1 MSIGL
6 FVKQKKFID
15 AELKK
20 GNKNYE
26 EIYQKA
32 KEKQA
37 KENKLADKL
46 LKNTMGK
53 LEKEGIVKKE
63 E

>member
-32 KEKQA
+32 KEKQFEEE
-37 KENKLADKL
+37 K
-46 LKNTMGK
+46 KN
-53 LEKEGIVKKE
+53 EKSKKE
-63 E
+63 

>member
-1 MSIGL
+1 MSIGI
-6 FVKQKKFID
+6 FIKQKKFIE

-32 KEKQA
+32 KEKQF
-37 KENKLADKL
+37 
-46 LKNTMGK
+46 
-53 LEKEGIVKKE
+53 KE
-63 E
+63 EKKKTRVRILPK

>member
-6 FVKQKKFID
+6 FIKQKKFIQR
-15 AELKK
+15 ELEK

-32 KEKQA
+32 KEKQFEEER
-37 KENKLADKL
+37 KRR
-46 LKNTMGK
+46 GK
-53 LEKEGIVKKE
+53 
-63 E
+63 